1 MERKYLCSSLSPM
14 LSNSGDIN
22 MSQERLEMFLSET
35 LQCLTVMIHP
45 QITGILLRFDLRRK
59 NAKI

>member
-1 MERKYLCSSLSPM
+1 MGRKYLCSSLSPM

-35 LQCLTVMIHP
+35 LQCLTVTIPP